1 MPRKG
6 GKSLSPKKKA
16 NRASEVMDMAEI
28 PTKDGGQQ
36 KGNDS
41 QGAYGDETQGPVKE
55 FMKMISF

>member
-1 MPRKG
+1 
-6 GKSLSPKKKA
+6 
-16 NRASEVMDMAEI
+16 MDMAEI

-55 FMKMISF
+55 FMKDNASKGTFERQCL